1 MGPRPGKH
9 KAKAGPTDAATWERA
24 ALEAIR
30 EGGVAAVSVEPLAR
44 KLGVTKGSFY
54 WHFRTRSALLK
65 AALERWERRMD
76 RFLAQLEE
84 IGDPRRRLAE
94 MFHNASKHA
103 HESLYTTLSSSSHHP
118 GVRGTI
124 HRVSRK
130 QRQVVVRALRQM
142 GMSAGQARLRSS
154 LAYSLYV
161 GVLHLARNE
170 REGLPPRAA
179 LRGYADEA
187 VEIIARF

>member
-1 MGPRPGKH
+1 MRARAERRKKPEGPI
-9 KAKAGPTDAATWERA
+9 DAATWERV

-30 EGGVAAVSVEPLAR
+30 EGGLAAVSVEALAR

-54 WHFRTRSALLK
+54 WHFKNRGALLA

-84 IGDPRRRLAE
+84 IDDPHRRMAE
-94 MFHNASKHA
+94 MFFDAAEKA
-103 HESLYTTLSSSSHHP
+103 HESLYTTLSASSDHAAVHA
-118 GVRGTI
+118 TI
-124 HRVSRK
+124 RRVSEK
-130 QRQVVVRALRQM
+130 QLQVAVQALRQL
-142 GMSAGQARLRSS
+142 GMSPRKAQVRAS

-170 REGLPPRAA
+170 RERLPPPEG
-179 LRGYADEA
+179 LRGYAAEA
-187 VEIIARF
+187 VEMILRF